1 MKFFK
6 IQSKD
11 TTTNEKILLINKKI
25 EEIYKGPL
33 QDGSLY
39 YKIDV
44 FSRDPTRKYSLV
56 GMHSL
61 RKKSPK
67 SPKMTRSASFY
78 DIKRIPII
86 KLSNFHSLNN
96 KINSTPK
103 SRSIDKEI
111 LIN

>member
-39 YKIDV
+39 YKIDI

-56 GMHSL
+56 GIHSL
-61 RKKSPK
+61 RKNSPK
-67 SPKMTRSASFY
+67 SPKIRRSTSY
-78 DIKRIPII
+78 HDLKMIPII

-96 KINSTPK
+96 KINSSPK
-103 SRSIDKEI
+103 SRLID
-111 LIN
+111 